1 MASRPASGS
10 AGQDHRG
17 GEYRPRR
24 NFMKRP
30 RFGNRHRQ
38 HGYLQKLV
46 EIGSEHNTTIVFPL
60 PMDLMKAFT
69 RSAGQAKD

>member
-1 MASRPASGS
+1 
-10 AGQDHRG
+10 
-17 GEYRPRR
+17 
-24 NFMKRP
+24 MKRP
-30 RFGNRHRQ
+30 RFGNRQRQ